1 MYSSVLAW
9 KSQAKVAINIVAP
22 AAVKKV
28 LPVGSGGDI
37 PPSPTQFRAIQSHR
51 TISSK
56 TSWINLRCSIGR
68 TAANSSKMSCR
79 PPIRTNKLRGQTR
92 QGWREARGQGIRGP
106 CQAPSTRLLGKLS
119 WHGGRQN
126 ISSNNKILEARA
138 TGHVPSL
145 SSQS

>member
-9 KSQAKVAINIVAP
+9 KSQAKVVINIVAP

-28 LPVGSGGDI
+28 LPVGGGGDI

-106 CQAPSTRLLGKLS
+106 CQAQDFLGNFLGTAEDKTSVQTTRFLKRVQRGTY
-119 WHGGRQN
+119 H
-126 ISSNNKILEARA
+126 
-138 TGHVPSL
+138 H
-145 SSQS
+145 